1 MRATMDLIAIYNYN
15 PDVLELLE
23 LPEDLDRGTVITNL
37 LMETA
42 ELEILYPQYDFLR
55 TAIGEWSKKQLPVW
69 NKLAETLNYEYEPLW
84 NKDYHTSHT
93 ETRNLR
99 GTEDISRNLDDD
111 NTFHGTG
118 SGQDLNSVYGFNSS
132 SEAPAEKN
140 TASSTNDSTDNR
152 DVSET
157 VDRDTTD
164 TGTVNN
170 ETWERGNIGVL
181 STQNLIEQEREVDKF
196 NLTDYIINEFKL
208 RFCLGVY

>member
-1 MRATMDLIAIYNYN
+1 MRATMDLIAIYNYDPN
-15 PDVLELLE
+15 VLELLV

-42 ELEILYPQYDFLR
+42 ELEIIYSQYDFLR
-55 TAIGEWSKKQLPVW
+55 AAIGEWSKKQLPVW

-111 NTFHGTG
+111 NTFHG
-118 SGQDLNSVYGFNSS
+118 QDLNSVYGFNSS

-140 TASSTNDSTDNR
+140 TNDTTDNR

-196 NLTDYIINEFKL
+196 NLIDYIINEFKL